1 MARADHDNLPLKS
14 LDELEL
20 ALGPLVEERVIVE
33 ERTFLIYRPDEAKS
47 AARLEDAEYPAFWAD
62 LWPASRMLAKA
73 ILKEPWLDGQEAVEI
88 GCGLG
93 LPGIAALAKG
103 LRVTFSDYD
112 PDALSFAAVNA
123 RLNGFEDFG
132 TRRLDWNEHP
142 GEWRVPV
149 LLASDLIYE
158 LVNVAPL
165 VQLIGRMLLPGGVC
179 LMTDQDRV
187 PSFLLRETLSG
198 AGLTFTTQMMR
209 AGQPGGRRF
218 RGSLYRISHAAEP
231 A

>member
-1 MARADHDNLPLKS
+1 MAPAEQLTLRPPA
-14 LDELEL
+14 ELERD
-20 ALGPLVEERVIVE
+20 LGPLVEDAVIVAE
-33 ERTFLIYRPDEAKS
+33 HTFRILRPDETRSPVAQG
-47 AARLEDAEYPAFWAD
+47 ARAYQAFWAE
-62 LWPASRMLAKA
+62 LWPAARMLAKA
-73 ILKEPWLDGQEAVEI
+73 ILQAPWPVGQEAVEI

-103 LRVTFSDYD
+103 LRVVFSDYD
-112 PDALSFAAVNA
+112 VTALSFAAANA
-123 RLNGFEDFG
+123 RLNGFAEFG
-132 TRRLDWNEHP
+132 VRRLDWNDPP
-142 GEWRVPV
+142 GDGQVPV

-165 VQLIGRMLLPGGVC
+165 VELIQHLLLPGGVC

-187 PSFLLRETLSG
+187 PAFLLREMLRGS
-198 AGLTFTTQMMR
+198 GLTFTTRVMR

-218 RGSLYRISHAAEP
+218 RGTLYRITHAAGT

>member
-1 MARADHDNLPLKS
+1 MPREGHDVLALQS
-14 LDELEL
+14 LDELDRR
-20 ALGPLVEERVIVE
+20 LGPLVEEPVVVE
-33 ERTFLIYRPDEAKS
+33 GHTFRIYRPDEAKS
-47 AARLEDAEYPAFWAD
+47 PVARGGQQYQAFWAE
-62 LWPASRMLAKA
+62 LWPAARMLAKA
-73 ILKEPWLDGQEAVEI
+73 VVQEPWPPGAEAVEI

-93 LPGIAALAKG
+93 LPGIAALARG
-103 LRVTFSDYD
+103 LRVLFSDYD
-112 PDALSFAAVNA
+112 VTALSFAAANA

-132 TRRLDWNEHP
+132 VRRLDWNDP
-142 GEWRVPV
+142 PADWRVPV

-165 VQLIGRMLLPGGVC
+165 VQLLKQMLLPGGVC

-187 PSFLLRETLSG
+187 PSFLLRETLEGSG
-198 AGLTFTTQMMR
+198 LAFTTRTMR

-218 RGSLYRISHAAEP
+218 RGSLYRITHAAGT

>member
-1 MARADHDNLPLKS
+1 VNSPVAQGDRQ
-14 LDELEL
+14 
-20 ALGPLVEERVIVE
+20 
-33 ERTFLIYRPDEAKS
+33 YQ
-47 AARLEDAEYPAFWAD
+47 AFWAE
-62 LWPASRMLAKA
+62 LWPAARMLAKA
-73 ILKEPWLDGQEAVEI
+73 VVKEPWPPGREAVEI

-103 LRVTFSDYD
+103 LRVVFTDYD
-112 PDALSFAAVNA
+112 VTALSFAAANA
-123 RLNGFEDFG
+123 RLNGFAEFG
-132 TRRLDWNEHP
+132 VRRLDWNDSP
-142 GEWRVPV
+142 GDERVPV

-158 LVNVAPL
+158 LVNVDPL
-165 VQLIGRMLLPGGVC
+165 VELIKRLLLPGGVC

-198 AGLTFTTQMMR
+198 SGLTYTMQVMR

-218 RGSLYRISHAAEP
+218 RGSLYRITHAAGS